1 MRRSLRQLLLIG
13 RMTALEGL
21 QQPIC
26 LLLTLTCVLA
36 TILQPFLQLHSFGE
50 EGRMARDGGLAFML
64 VFGLFVAGFTSGS
77 TLAEELRSGTAAT
90 TLAKPVG
97 RLTFI
102 IGKWL
107 GVVVGLAVFCTI
119 STCATLLAERTA
131 EHTIETAHFAGSII
145 DRFAGLGTIAA
156 IVIALALGA
165 LLNFRRSTRFSLA
178 TTLTLLAGLPLVI
191 LLCGLI
197 DRTGSLLP
205 AYSLQV
211 NLRLLPAAAL
221 IFMLLIL
228 YAAVATALSTRLPTA
243 VTLLLCALLL
253 FIGFL
258 SDSWLG
264 QSTSVIGRLAYS
276 LIPDVQH
283 FWLADAIARQG
294 RIPLRYLAHAAVY
307 TLSMSSLVLGIG
319 YAAFRTR
326 DVG

>member
-1 MRRSLRQLLLIG
+1 MRRALRQLLLIG

-26 LLLTLTCVLA
+26 LLLTLTCVTA

-64 VFGLFVAGFTSGS
+64 VFGLFITGFTSGS

-97 RLTFI
+97 RLTFL

-107 GVVVGLAVFCTI
+107 GVVAGLAIFCTI
-119 STCATLLAERTA
+119 STAATLLAERTA
-131 EHTIETAHFAGSII
+131 EHTIETPHFIGSII
-145 DRFAGLGTIAA
+145 DRYAGLGTI
-156 IVIALALGA
+156 IVTILALALGA
-165 LLNFRRSTRFSLA
+165 LLNFRRGIRFSLA
-178 TTLTLLAGLPLVI
+178 TTLTLLAGLPLVV
-191 LLCGLI
+191 LLCGFI

-205 AYSLQV
+205 TYSLAI
-211 NLRLLPAAAL
+211 NLRLLPAAGL
-221 IFMLLIL
+221 IFMLLVL
-228 YAAVATALSTRLPTA
+228 YAAVATALSTRLPTS
-243 VTLLLCALLL
+243 VTLLICTLLL
-253 FIGFL
+253 FVGFL
-258 SDSWLG
+258 ADSWLG
-264 QSTSVIGRLAYS
+264 QSSSLVGRLVYV

-283 FWLADAIARQG
+283 FWLADALARQG

-307 TLSMSSLVLGIG
+307 TLSMSSLVLSLG